1 MHQNQPPDLQT
12 MAMRAM
18 IHAGFSPDIPAPAR
32 EQIADLG
39 DVMAREMAD
48 PHMRD
53 LRDLL
58 WSSIDNDDTRDLDQ
72 IEFAERLPD
81 GTIRLLVAIADV
93 DACVPKGSPIDLF
106 AARNGT
112 SVYTGVV
119 TFPMLPEELSTGL
132 TSLQADA
139 DRLAMVIEM
148 ILAGDGAIVRSD
160 VYRAIVRNR
169 VQLAY
174 ESLGPWLEG
183 TGPIPE
189 TIPAIDGLEEQ
200 LRLQEDAAQK
210 LRAVRRRAGAL
221 NFETIEARPVS
232 VNGHVTEL
240 AVTESN
246 QARDIIESFMVA
258 SNSTIASFLDS
269 AGIPSIRRVLE
280 PPYRWDRIA
289 EIAARLGDSLP
300 PQPDAHALAAFLDK
314 RKQIDPIRFPDLS
327 LAVVKL
333 LGAGVYTVE
342 GPDDTTP
349 DHFSLALQDYTHSTA
364 PNRRYIDL
372 VIQRLLKSV
381 TEGRPSPY
389 GIDEM
394 RGIAEHASRR
404 ASEARQVER
413 YMRKAVAAMFLS
425 EHIGEHYQAIVTGV
439 SPKGTFARLVAP
451 PAEGRIVSGEEG
463 LDVGDRIGVRLA
475 ATDPERGFIDFE
487 RLK

>member
-1 MHQNQPPDLQT
+1 

-18 IHAGFSPDIPAPAR
+18 IDAGFSPEIPAQAKD
-32 EQIADLG
+32 QIAGLG
-39 DVMAREMAD
+39 AVMAREAAD
-48 PHMRD
+48 PRMRD

-81 GTIRLLVAIADV
+81 GAIRLLVAIADV
-93 DACVPKGSPIDLF
+93 DAYVPKGSPIDLF

-112 SVYTGVV
+112 SVYTGVA

-132 TSLQADA
+132 TSLRADA

-148 ILAGDGAIVRSD
+148 MVDGDGTILRSD
-160 VYRAIVRNR
+160 AYRGLVRNR

-189 TIPAIDGLEEQ
+189 RVTATNGLEEQ
-200 LRLQEDAAQK
+200 LRLQEEAAGR

-232 VNGHVTEL
+232 VDGRVVDL

-246 QARDIIESFMVA
+246 RARDIIESFMVA
-258 SNSTIASFLDS
+258 ANSTIASFLDS

-300 PQPDAHALAAFLDK
+300 PEPDARALAAFLDK
-314 RKQIDPIRFPDLS
+314 RKGIDPVHFPDLS

-333 LGAGVYTVE
+333 LGAGIYTVE
-342 GPDDTTP
+342 GPDDTNP

-372 VIQRLLKSV
+372 IIQRLLKSV

-394 RGIAEHASRR
+394 RGIAEHAGRR

-413 YMRKAVAAMFLS
+413 FMRKAVAAMFLS
-425 EHIGEHYQAIVTGV
+425 GHIGEHYQAIVTGV

-451 PAEGRIVSGEEG
+451 PAEGRIVAGEEG
-463 LDVGDRIGVRLA
+463 LDVGDRIDVRLT